1 MIEPTDEMR
10 EVFERAGGAAALAGE
25 DGIHAGLA
33 AVLAIVE
40 RDNEVRTRRT
50 DDPFGPIVDPCT
62 GCGCAKA
69 WHGPKGCTGDFTC
82 CPCETWMPLDGTP

>member
-1 MIEPTDEMR
+1 VIEPTDEMVDAVDDVWV
-10 EVFERAGGAAALAGE
+10 EGGNARKAAE
-25 DGIHAGLA
+25 
-33 AVLAIVE
+33 AVLALVE
-40 RDNEVRTRRT
+40 RDNEVRPRRT